1 MAGRS
6 GKATGFRMAPVGE
19 PGPVFQPGQDYFSVS
34 LVAVHLPGKLL
45 NSAKFAPV
53 IWASLKHAAWDGER
67 TLVGMFPASQS
78 DRPTFARNDRV
89 EIMDLQLTPRVIS
102 QEEMS
107 VDFTLGA
114 VKEKDFIGGALA
126 VAGELAASPAASF
139 FSQLAPAVAAATG
152 AIQTADAVKKQLDAL
167 LDQDRLQALGQI
179 VTTLRSPLKS
189 GLYAFT
195 DSEEK
200 AKDIRFDSASNTLV
214 GPKGSL
220 KSAYVVVRLQR
231 EDSRPDWNR
240 LPDLNQAWLRIRE
253 AALSGG
259 DIAAAIKSFRVTA
272 LTSPDLTKAD
282 AVKVVEAAEA
292 KFAPVLDGSESAMVD
307 DPGGMDEALTF
318 FMETSRSSA
327 CGAESAFIGGA
338 GLQAAATLIGS
349 GAFSRALGIVLE
361 SEGGF
366 VDHPKDPGG
375 ATNMGVTQRIYD
387 DYRKRQGVP
396 KRSVKDLEQRELEE
410 IYFEGFWR
418 PAMCQELP
426 NEALAVLAFDS
437 AVNHGPQTAIKLL
450 QQAAGVP
457 DAKCDG
463 RWGADTRARVI
474 SAAAD
479 AAALADAFLT
489 RRERYYRRL
498 VELNPRLGAFLKGWL
513 SRVAHL
519 RGRVGELLSK
529 APRGRQS
536 DFGLIAADPVR
547 IPLVAAN
554 PDFTGWTPL
563 KSPAPAH

>member
-34 LVAVHLPGKLL
+34 LVAVHMPGKLL
-45 NSAKFAPV
+45 NSSKFAPV

-67 TLVGMFPASQS
+67 TLVGMFPASEA
-78 DRPTFARNDRV
+78 DRPAFARNDRV

-114 VKEKDFIGGALA
+114 VKEKDFLAGALA
-126 VAGELAASPAASF
+126 IAGELASSPAAGF

-152 AIQTADAVKKQLDAL
+152 VIQTADSVKKQLDVL
-167 LDQDRLQALGQI
+167 LDQDKLQALGQL

-200 AKDIRFDSASNTLV
+200 TKDFRFNGSSNTLD
-214 GPKGSL
+214 GPKGPL

-253 AALSGG
+253 AALTGG

-272 LTSPDLTKAD
+272 LTSPDLTRAD
-282 AVKVVEAAEA
+282 ANKVVEAAEA

-307 DPGGMDEALTF
+307 DPGGMGDALTF
-318 FMETSRSSA
+318 FMETNRDTA
-327 CGAESAFIGGA
+327 CGAESAFLGGA
-338 GLQAAATLIGS
+338 NLQAIATLIGS
-349 GAFSRALGIVLE
+349 GAFSRALSIVLE
-361 SEGGF
+361 AEGGY
-366 VDHPKDPGG
+366 VNHPNDPGG

-387 DYRKRQGVP
+387 DYRKRQNLP

-437 AVNHGPQTAIKLL
+437 AVNHGPNTAIKLL

-463 RWGADTRARVI
+463 KWGADTRARVI
-474 SAAAD
+474 SAASD
-479 AAALADAFLT
+479 AGALADAYLS

-498 VELNPRLGAFLKGWL
+498 VEMNPRLGSFLKGWL
-513 SRVAHL
+513 NRVAHL
-519 RGRVGELLSK
+519 RARVDELLSK
-529 APRGRQS
+529 APKGRQS
-536 DFGLIAADPVR
+536 DFGLVAPDPVR

-563 KSPAPAH
+563 KVQAPVN

>member
-6 GKATGFRMAPVGE
+6 AKATGFRMAPVGE
-19 PGPVFQPGQDYFSVS
+19 PGPVFQPGQDYFSVA
-34 LVAVHLPGKLL
+34 LVCVHLPGKLL

-67 TLVGMFPASQS
+67 TLVGMFPAANTE
-78 DRPTFARNDRV
+78 RPAFARNDRV

-114 VKEKDFIGGALA
+114 VKEKDFLAGALA

-139 FSQLAPAVAAATG
+139 FSQFAPAVAVATG
-152 AIQTADAVKKQLDAL
+152 AIQTADAVKKQLDTL
-167 LDQDRLQALGQI
+167 LDQDRLQALAQL

-200 AKDIRFDSASNTLV
+200 SKDIRFDAASNQLMGAK
-214 GPKGSL
+214 GPL

-231 EDSRPDWNR
+231 EESRPDWNR

-253 AALSGG
+253 AALTGG
-259 DIAAAIKSFRVTA
+259 DVAAAIKTFRVTA
-272 LTSPDLTKAD
+272 LTSPDLTKPD
-282 AVKVVEAAEA
+282 AIKVVEATEA

-307 DPGGMDEALTF
+307 DPGDMAGALTF

-338 GLQAAATLIGS
+338 SLQAAATMMGS
-349 GAFSRALGIVLE
+349 GAFSRALSIVLE
-361 SEGGF
+361 AEGGF

-375 ATNMGVTQRIYD
+375 ATNMGITQRIYD

-418 PAMCQELP
+418 PAMCPELP
-426 NEALAVLAFDS
+426 NEALAILAFDS

-463 RWGADTRARVI
+463 KWGADTRARII

-479 AAALADAFLT
+479 AGALADAYLT

-498 VELNPRLGAFLKGWL
+498 VEMNPKLGAFLKGWL
-513 SRVAHL
+513 NRVSHL
-519 RGRVGELLSK
+519 RSSVDAILSSAPKGRK
-529 APRGRQS
+529 S
-536 DFGLIAADPVR
+536 DFGLITTDAVR

-554 PDFTGWTPL
+554 ADFSGWTPIVAS
-563 KSPAPAH
+563 SPAR